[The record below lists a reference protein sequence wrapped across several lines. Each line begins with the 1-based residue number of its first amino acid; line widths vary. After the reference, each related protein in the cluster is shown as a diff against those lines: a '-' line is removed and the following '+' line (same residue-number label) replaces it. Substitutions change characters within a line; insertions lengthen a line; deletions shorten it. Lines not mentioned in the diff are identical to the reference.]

1 MMNFGKVLIIGK
13 RSILSN
19 ELNKTIEGS
28 LVFSSNE
35 FENIKFYL
43 ENFNGL
49 NIIYNTNFKSTLLN
63 KKDINIIDFSNYSI
77 HYLAKYI
84 TLFKKY
90 KKNINC
96 ILFTSSCAVYGES
109 TLADERDEY
118 KITNLYSS
126 LKVASELMLK
136 KYLIDTNINLIFAR
150 IFNMYGEEEN
160 FSVIS
165 KILDSFKND
174 RIFNLNNNGEGI
186 RDYIH
191 VRDVVNIYKILLIKK
206 FNGVI
211 NISTSKGISIKEVIE
226 KSREIFKIQL
236 LIKNDKNLDLK
247 ICIGSNR
254 LLNEKFEY
262 KNFINLFEYI
272 KTFK

>member
-1 MMNFGKVLIIGK
+1 
-13 RSILSN
+13 
-19 ELNKTIEGS
+19 
-28 LVFSSNE
+28 
-35 FENIKFYL
+35 
-43 ENFNGL
+43 
-49 NIIYNTNFKSTLLN
+49 
-63 KKDINIIDFSNYSI
+63 
-77 HYLAKYI
+77 
-84 TLFKKY
+84 
-90 KKNINC
+90 
-96 ILFTSSCAVYGES
+96 
-109 TLADERDEY
+109 
-118 KITNLYSS
+118 
-126 LKVASELMLK
+126 MLR

-150 IFNMYGEEEN
+150 VFNMYGEEEN

-174 RIFNLNNNGEGI
+174 KIFNLNNNGEGI

-191 VRDVVNIYKILLIKK
+191 VKDVVNIYKILLIKK

-226 KSREIFKIQL
+226 KSQEIFNKQL